1 MAAQRT
7 HEVPFVFLRRESA
20 VFLCLFTENTRKCAW
35 HEAAFKNSADR
46 IWLSSQP
53 LTEVFTASGPQ
64 RMAACLTRRPGVMR
78 PCGPGCMLQLAR
90 AAYDTFLARRRLAPP
105 GRHARRARY
114 PVCSVIHVADMK
126 FSRFCDEIFCIPS
139 LSLPKNGQV
148 NNRFSIFSKKR
159 TIHISQTFLKHSI
172 NNWAL

>member
-1 MAAQRT
+1 MFGEKEREKRCGSMAAQRT

-35 HEAAFKNSADR
+35 HEAAFRNSADR

-64 RMAACLTRRPGVMR
+64 RMAACLTRRPGVMT
-78 PCGPGCMLQLAR
+78 GLHAQLAR

-105 GRHARRARY
+105 DRHARRAHY
-114 PVCSVIHVADMK
+114 PVCGVICVADMK
-126 FSRFCDEIFCIPS
+126 FSKFCDEIFCIPS

-148 NNRFSIFSKKR
+148 NNSFSIF
-159 TIHISQTFLKHSI
+159 
-172 NNWAL
+172 